1 MPLLLIAIGVIAY
14 FVFFK
19 DSKGYTST
27 SAEETLKRRFVN
39 GEIDETQY
47 NKMKETLRR

>member
-14 FVFFK
+14 FVFVK
-19 DSKGYTST
+19 DSKGYTS
-27 SAEETLKRRFVN
+27 SNAEEILKRRFVN

-47 NKMKETLRR
+47 NRMKETLRR